1 MTKDQG
7 KRALL
12 FCFLLVAILLIV
24 EWGVDAGAGQS
35 HYSHYYK
42 VNLIANHQ
50 ADPVISC
57 FGSSVGEV
65 ALASDIL
72 ERKTRHTV
80 YNFCLDGT
88 RFMQYNGLI
97 RELNEYSDSC
107 ALVVM
112 AETFFSLSS
121 IDQLT
126 EVDRFIAHIS
136 NDNIYG
142 SLHAIQPEL
151 SWKLKYVPFYK
162 FVVAKH
168 SYYKA
173 SALGLRA
180 QLGKVQWTDSLKG
193 YTPRNKEW
201 EADQDYF
208 NTIAEPVPIKIDSAV
223 VREYRKTIDALRE
236 KGRKVLIIIPPIQE
250 NGLRLL
256 PDLEAVRKILASMQG
271 DGVYFRDYSRSDL
284 SYDKKYFYNNSHVN
298 ATGAEIF
305 SARLASSIDSIMSE
319 PKSIVH

>member
-1 MTKDQG
+1 MTKDQS
-7 KRALL
+7 KRAFL
-12 FCFLLVAILLIV
+12 FCFLLVAILVIM
-24 EWGVDAGAGQS
+24 EWVVDAGAEYS
-35 HYSHYYK
+35 RYSHYYK
-42 VNLIANHQ
+42 INLIANHQ
-50 ADPVISC
+50 ADPAISC

-65 ALASDIL
+65 GLASRIL
-72 ERKTRHTV
+72 EQKTGHTV

-97 RELNEYSDSC
+97 RELNEYSDNC

-121 IDQLT
+121 VDRLT
-126 EVDRFIAHIS
+126 EVDRFIAHIN

-151 SWKLKYVPFYK
+151 SWKLRYVPFYK
-162 FVVAKH
+162 FIVARH

-173 SALGLRA
+173 SALGLRSKLEKA
-180 QLGKVQWTDSLKG
+180 HWDDSLKG

-201 EADQDYF
+201 EADQDYL
-208 NTIAEPVPIKIDSAV
+208 NTIMEPIPIEIDSAA
-223 VREYRKTIDALRE
+223 VREYKKTLDALRK

-256 PDLEAVRKILASMQG
+256 PDLEAVRKTLASMQG
-271 DGVYFRDYSRSDL
+271 EGVYFRDFSRSDL

-305 SARLASSIDSIMSE
+305 SARLATTIDSIMSGSE
-319 PKSIVH
+319 KRVH